1 MENLKDEIAAFCT
14 AHSMSGAKFS
24 ELAVGDASFWH
35 KLTRG
40 RDPKYSTV
48 LKVRDFMANY
58 GDTNE

>member
-1 MENLKDEIAAFCT
+1 MENLKNEISDFCK

-35 KLTRG
+35 KLVRG

-48 LKVRDFMANY
+48 LKVRQFMRDYAA
-58 GDTNE
+58 